1 MIKNNQKVSMN
12 DFIIKA
18 LALALRIVPELN
30 SNYNE
35 KDNSFGTMSTV
46 DVSVAVATDKGLIT
60 PIVKNADK
68 LSIIEIGQQVKIL
81 ADKAR

>member
-35 KDNSFGTMSTV
+35 KDGSFASMSSV